1 MSTGEVSNPPPE
13 VDQDQDQD
21 IDLVAGMTIAL
32 VNDNIFHRRHS
43 LASHV
48 AQFADLIAN
57 NLQHCQADGV
67 AVGRISIG
75 DACICH
81 DMVRATVVWQTIA
94 YAQAGKSDLDVWVA
108 ASNLV
113 KSLLE

>member
-1 MSTGEVSNPPPE
+1 MSTGEAPNPPPE
-13 VDQDQDQD
+13 VDEHQGRNVDQVAA
-21 IDLVAGMTIAL
+21 DLIAL
-32 VNDNIFHRRHS
+32 VNNSIFHKRHS

-48 AQFADLIAN
+48 VQYADLIAN
-57 NLQHCQADGV
+57 NLEHCFNDGV
-67 AVGRISIG
+67 AVGRISVN

-81 DMVRATVVWQTIA
+81 DMVRAAVVWQTIA
-94 YAQAGKSDLDVWVA
+94 YAQANKDGLAVWVA